1 MPIVLLTDFG
11 LKDHYVGVMKGV
23 ISGIAPEAPV
33 IDLSHGVASQDI
45 RGGAVMLMQAVKYFP
60 VGTIFCVVIDPGV
73 GSDRRP
79 VAVQAGGYWFVGPD
93 NGVLS
98 YALYNAPQT
107 WAVDITNA
115 LNDEDPPSQ
124 TFHGR
129 DLFAPVAALLYAG
142 APLESLGDPI
152 MDMVG
157 LAPPKFE
164 VVDGWL
170 HGEILSIDKFGNAM
184 TSLGLFKWLTDESLT
199 LRPLIG
205 TGVWTVQADR
215 STLIIEGEKIVGIQQ
230 TYDNVDRDRALTLVG
245 SSGFLELAV
254 NHGNAAQQFGLIVGQ
269 AVRLKIEEG

>member
-45 RGGAVMLMQAVKYFP
+45 RGGAIMLMQAVKYFP

-157 LAPPKFE
+157 LAPPKFD
-164 VVDGWL
+164 VADGWL

-184 TSLGLFKWLTDESLT
+184 TSLGLFKWQTDDSLT
-199 LRPLIG
+199 LRPLVG
-205 TGVWTVQADR
+205 TGVWTVQAD
-215 STLIIEGEKIVGIQQ
+215 SSILFIEGEKIAGIQQ
-230 TYDNVDRDRALTLVG
+230 TYDNVERDRPLTLVG